1 MADLFA
7 PVTLGP
13 LLPTTTPL
21 EPDLR
26 QDGGSDVAAAS
37 TLAPA
42 PQSDLSALELVGNS
56 FFLHSHFLNFQRQ
69 ASADFDAMKANM
81 DQFFLIVNG
90 SIIILMQVFVHNLNG
105 KVELFL
111 PTTGWLCFSGGWICP
126 QQKRDKHSDQELCRS
141 LLW

>member
-1 MADLFA
+1 MVEATWL
-7 PVTLGP
+7 LRP
-13 LLPTTTPL
+13 LLHQPHNQTCQRLNWWGIP
-21 EPDLR
+21 
-26 QDGGSDVAAAS
+26 
-37 TLAPA
+37 
-42 PQSDLSALELVGNS
+42 
-56 FFLHSHFLNFQRQ
+56 FLHFFNFQRQ

-126 QQKRDKHSDQELCRS
+126 EQKRDKHSDQELCRP
-141 LLW
+141 LFW